1 MLTVF
6 SLEREHSRFLCY
18 IFIKLDYFVRQM
30 YQRDTYIDVF
40 KETLRLQNA
49 LEKEELF
56 ESGRKGNNE

>member
-1 MLTVF
+1 MF

-18 IFIKLDYFVRQM
+18 IFIKLDYFVRHM

-56 ESGRKGNNE
+56 ESGRKENNE